1 MQRLYVTEDKRLME
15 RVKYDIMS
23 GPTLTRPEPPQRFHI
38 KTDWSYD
45 VI

>member
-1 MQRLYVTEDKRLME
+1 MQILCVSEDKRLMDS
-15 RVKYDIMS
+15 VKYDIMS
-23 GPTLTRPEPPQRFHI
+23 GPTLTRPEPTQRFRI